1 MTPFIAIV
9 LVSVIC
15 VDGQE
20 SDDNSD
26 DFCNVYLEYLS
37 QQLNDF
43 SSGKTFS
50 ITSLSTMISDSQLEN
65 DVYQL
70 QFTSRIND
78 LFHRQIL
85 IGQRNNMNQII
96 SVQICFYGEDGE
108 IIRDILGNPKEYTSN
123 RHNLGH
129 VLDMPSEEGLIFSY
143 AKCRLQLQP
152 NSNFYPDSLFFH
164 LPQFSSTFQF
174 N

>member
-1 MTPFIAIV
+1 
-9 LVSVIC
+9 
-15 VDGQE
+15 
-20 SDDNSD
+20 
-26 DFCNVYLEYLS
+26 
-37 QQLNDF
+37 
-43 SSGKTFS
+43 
-50 ITSLSTMISDSQLEN
+50 MISDSQLEN
-65 DVYQL
+65 NVYQL

-96 SVQICFYGEDGE
+96 NVQICFYDEDGE

-129 VLDMPSEEGLIFSY
+129 VLDISSEEELVFSY

-164 LPQFSSTFQF
+164 LPQSPSSSTFQF